1 MVLLLVAPTWSFAN
15 EFFTIIGPDGRPMIV
30 QRQSKKTSEQTM
42 MTEQKTHTVVAEVP
56 VVMETPTRQE
66 QIQPSKTEKITQ
78 SKTVTPTTVH
88 SQQTTQVKKVSSSVE
103 KVKLEKGQIEKAQL
117 APVKPIETSSQQKVL
132 EIQPPSTT
140 QKKEVENT
148 PLLSS
153 QTDSQSQK
161 EQTPVTKVD
170 GVEYVNNEYL
180 ENREFNLEG
189 KKRFYVM
196 PLYNDVQG
204 GANAKI
210 GHMETV
216 EREKGVNKN
225 FLNQMFK
232 KEQEIEQ
239 PLTLATTY
247 YRISKESV
255 EQNLEQRCFTGKKVN
270 KAKILSQKNADVAL
284 WPTAPLKDT
293 FEYEIVQVE
302 KGLKDI
308 KLTSYAKSQ
317 TKPVFYWPLVVFLD
331 QQGCVIEGVGG
342 FKNQDITSSSLHYAA
357 IEGLIR
363 VPEGTTYLFMTPL
376 ASAVDVEDKALI
388 NHGQIKLSVLR

>member
-270 KAKILSQKNADVAL
+270 KTKILSQKNADVAL

-293 FEYEIVQVE
+293 FEYEIGWCIKKYAE
-302 KGLKDI
+302 KK
-308 KLTSYAKSQ
+308 Q
-317 TKPVFYWPLVVFLD
+317 
-331 QQGCVIEGVGG
+331 IE
-342 FKNQDITSSSLHYAA
+342 F
-357 IEGLIR
+357 
-363 VPEGTTYLFMTPL
+363 
-376 ASAVDVEDKALI
+376 
-388 NHGQIKLSVLR
+388 